1 MEKKVPHLGRQ
12 MQDGVSTVDNPHP
25 YVISKRDD
33 EVFLKIMKNRLDFR
47 LAEGV
52 LDALVLSLIGF
63 RG

>member
-12 MQDGVSTVDNPHP
+12 MQDGVSTVDSPHP

-33 EVFLKIMKNRLDFR
+33 EVFLKIMKNGLDFR

-52 LDALVLSLIGF
+52 LDA
-63 RG
+63 